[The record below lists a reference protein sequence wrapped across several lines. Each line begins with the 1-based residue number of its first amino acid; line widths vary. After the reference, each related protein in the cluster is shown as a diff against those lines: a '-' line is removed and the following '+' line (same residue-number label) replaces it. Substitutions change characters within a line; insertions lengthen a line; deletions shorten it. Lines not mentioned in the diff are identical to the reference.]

1 MGIFENLK
9 KKEETEELKETINLD
24 DMSLEEL
31 NNYIL
36 SDVRKNDINGDFD
49 IFPIDKLVELSPV
62 LGEIADNISSVNK
75 ANPTKNSKMY
85 KVTNLKGGNLV
96 SNKKGDIY
104 GSIIKKDGTKTMAKF
119 KEVNPNNVTKALNP
133 ELLMMTVALSGIEAE
148 LGEIKEI
155 SKNIMSFLEHDK
167 ESEIEADL
175 DILHKSM
182 KEYKYNLNDDTFIK
196 NIHKQIMDI
205 ERTQNKNMLFY
216 KKELTD
222 VLTKRNLITTN
233 MSMNSI
239 IKTIKDKFKYYRLS
253 LYIYAYATFS
263 EVIILKNSDTNY
275 LLTKKE
281 ELEDLI
287 KDYEKVFNDALDY
300 IKKNASKSLEGNVL
314 SGIGTAG
321 KAIGNLAEKVKVKS
335 VDNWLNEKGDN
346 LKQSG
351 QNIKDDY
358 AKKFEDV
365 KDTYIEKFITG
376 IDRMYNANKSNEI
389 YFDDE
394 NVYIRTRQTAT
405 K

>member
-1 MGIFENLK
+1 MGIFDNFK
-9 KKEETEELKETINLD
+9 KKGAPKETINTNE
-24 DMSLEEL
+24 MSLEEL
-31 NNYIL
+31 NNYML
-36 SDVRKNDINGDFD
+36 ADVRKNDINSDFD
-49 IFPIDKLVELSPV
+49 IFPIEKLVEFSPI
-62 LGEIADNISSVNK
+62 LGDVANKINEINQT
-75 ANPTKNSKMY
+75 NPKNKMY
-85 KVTNLKGGNLV
+85 KVTNLKGGKLV
-96 SNKKGDIY
+96 QNKKTGEFY
-104 GSIIKKDGTKTMAKF
+104 GSIIKGKDRTMAKF
-119 KEVNPNNVTKALNP
+119 KEVNINPSNTIKTLNP
-133 ELLMMTVALSGIEAE
+133 EILMMTVALSGIEAE

-175 DILHKSM
+175 DVLHKSM
-182 KEYKYNLNDDTFIK
+182 KEYKYNLNDDKFIG

-205 ERTQNKNMLFY
+205 ERTQNQNMIFY
-216 KKELTD
+216 KKKLTD
-222 VLTKRNLITTN
+222 ILAKNNLITTT

-239 IKTIKDKFKYYRLS
+239 IKTIKDEFKYYRLS

-263 EVIILKNSDTNY
+263 EVIVLKNNDINY

-281 ELEDLI
+281 ELEKLVD
-287 KDYEKVFNDALDY
+287 DYEKVFNNSLDY

-314 SGIGTAG
+314 LGIGTAG

-376 IDRMYNANKSNEI
+376 IDRIYNANKLNEM
-389 YFDDE
+389 YFDEE